1 MMQGR
6 KGGET
11 MERTRKKIDAM
22 LDKITSEDI
31 MNRIYRFV
39 KYMYIYVQKQN

>member
-1 MMQGR
+1 
-6 KGGET
+6 